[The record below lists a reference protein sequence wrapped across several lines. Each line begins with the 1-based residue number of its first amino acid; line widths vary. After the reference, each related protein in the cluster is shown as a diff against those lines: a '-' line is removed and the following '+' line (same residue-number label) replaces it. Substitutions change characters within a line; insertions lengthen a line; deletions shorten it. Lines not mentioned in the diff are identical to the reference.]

1 MNNRIKELAEQA
13 LKSSMVHD
21 GVYRPEGYDNSV
33 SKIFAD
39 TFAELLIREC
49 ARAVDR
55 VYETAPPD
63 HGCYD
68 WATFPDGDD
77 VLKHFGIEK

>member
-1 MNNRIKELAEQA
+1 MNERVLELVRQVWPDPSISHENH
-13 LKSSMVHD
+13 LK
-21 GVYRPEGYDNSV
+21 
-33 SKIFAD
+33 
-39 TFAELLIREC
+39 FAELLIREC
-49 ARAVDR
+49 ARSVDR